1 MSIHNFVNLWK
12 NKEQLCILND
22 RRIKMKRTDLAL
34 EEKESIEGNKEITGV
49 VLEEETMENG
59 KVKISKVEIKDK
71 HGSDVMRK
79 PIGSYIT
86 IETKD
91 MDLDSMKQITCSQL
105 KKLFGNVKKEKIM
118 VVGLGNREITPDAL
132 GPKVIDQLFVTR
144 HLIREFGKEFQERN
158 HFLEI
163 CALAPGVM
171 AQTGM
176 ESREILQGIINNII
190 PDVVIVIDALA
201 ARNVSRVNRTIQIT
215 DTGIC
220 PGAGVGNNRK
230 ALNKETLGVEVIAI
244 GVPTVVDAETIVEDR
259 VEESLLQAGFSD
271 EEVQVFLK
279 EIRFHK
285 EQNMFVTTKDVD
297 EEINKMS
304 EIISEAINQLCCEK
318 V

>member
-1 MSIHNFVNLWK
+1 
-12 NKEQLCILND
+12 
-22 RRIKMKRTDLAL
+22 MKRTDLAL

-71 HGSDVMRK
+71 HGSEVMRK

-91 MDLDSMKQITCSQL
+91 MDLDSMKEITCSQL
-105 KKLFGNVKKEKIM
+105 KKLFGSVKKEKIM

-279 EIRFHK
+279 EIRFRK

>member
-1 MSIHNFVNLWK
+1 MT
-12 NKEQLCILND
+12 
-22 RRIKMKRTDLAL
+22 MKRTDLAL
-34 EEKESIEGNKEITGV
+34 EEKESIEGDKEIAGV
-49 VLEEETMENG
+49 VLEEKTMEDG
-59 KVKISKVEIKDK
+59 KIKISKVEIKDK
-71 HGSDVMRK
+71 HGSKIMRK

-86 IETKD
+86 IETKEV
-91 MDLDSMKQITCSQL
+91 DLECMKDITCNQL
-105 KKLFGNVKKEKIM
+105 KKLFGNLKKNKIM

-144 HLIREFGKEFQERN
+144 HLIREFGKDFQERN
-158 HFLEI
+158 HFIEM

-176 ESREILQGIINNII
+176 ESREILQGIIENVM

-230 ALNKETLGVEVIAI
+230 ALNKETLGVDVIAI

-259 VEESLLQAGFSD
+259 VEESLLQAGFSG

-279 EIRFHK
+279 EIRFRK

-304 EIISEAINQLCCEK
+304 EVISEAINQLCCEK
-318 V
+318 VS

>member
-1 MSIHNFVNLWK
+1 
-12 NKEQLCILND
+12 
-22 RRIKMKRTDLAL
+22 MKRTDLAL
-34 EEKESIEGNKEITGV
+34 EEKESIEGNKEIAGV
-49 VLEEETMENG
+49 VLEEETMEDG

-71 HGSDVMRK
+71 HGSEVMRK
-79 PIGSYIT
+79 PMGSYIT

-91 MDLDSMKQITCSQL
+91 TELESMKEITCSQL
-105 KKLFGNVKKEKIM
+105 KKLLGNSKKRKIM

-158 HFLEI
+158 HFLEM

-176 ESREILQGIINNII
+176 ESREILQGIIKNIT

-201 ARNVSRVNRTIQIT
+201 ARNVGRVNRTIQIT

-259 VEESLLQAGFSD
+259 VEESLLQAGFSE

-279 EIRFHK
+279 EIRFRK

-318 V
+318 VS

>member
-1 MSIHNFVNLWK
+1 
-12 NKEQLCILND
+12 
-22 RRIKMKRTDLAL
+22 MKRTDLAL
-34 EEKESIEGNKEITGV
+34 EEKESIEGNKEIAGV
-49 VLEEETMENG
+49 VLEQETMEDG

-71 HGSDVMRK
+71 HGSEVMRK
-79 PIGSYIT
+79 PMGSYIT

-91 MDLDSMKQITCSQL
+91 VDLESMKEITCSQL
-105 KKLFGNVKKEKIM
+105 KKLFGNSEKRKIM

-144 HLIREFGKEFQERN
+144 HLIREFGKEFQKRN
-158 HFLEI
+158 HFLEM

-176 ESREILQGIINNII
+176 ESREILQGIIKNIT

-201 ARNVSRVNRTIQIT
+201 ARNVGRVNRTIQIT

-259 VEESLLQAGFSD
+259 VEESLLQAGFSE

-279 EIRFHK
+279 EIRFRK

-318 V
+318 VS

>member
-1 MSIHNFVNLWK
+1 
-12 NKEQLCILND
+12 
-22 RRIKMKRTDLAL
+22 MKRTDLAL
-34 EEKESIEGNKEITGV
+34 EEKESIEGNKEIEGV
-49 VLEEETMENG
+49 VLEEKSVEDGMI
-59 KVKISKVEIKDK
+59 KISKVQIKDE
-71 HGSDVMRK
+71 HGSKLMRK

-91 MDLDSMKQITCSQL
+91 INMESMKEITCSQIKEL
-105 KKLFGNVKKEKIM
+105 LGNLKKEKIM

-132 GPKVIDQLFVTR
+132 GPKVIEQLFVTR
-144 HLIREFGKEFQERN
+144 HLVREFGKEFQKRN
-158 HFLEI
+158 HFLEM

-176 ESREILQGIINNII
+176 ESREILQGIIKNVI

-201 ARNVSRVNRTIQIT
+201 ARNVGRVNRTIQIT

-230 ALNKETLGVEVIAI
+230 ALNKKTLGVEVIAI

-259 VEESLLQAGFSD
+259 VEESLLQAGFSAD
-271 EEVQVFLK
+271 EVQVFLK
-279 EIRFHK
+279 EIRFRK

-304 EIISEAINQLCCEK
+304 EIISDAINQICCSK
-318 V
+318 VGIR

>member
-1 MSIHNFVNLWK
+1 
-12 NKEQLCILND
+12 
-22 RRIKMKRTDLAL
+22 MKRTDLAL
-34 EEKESIEGNKEITGV
+34 EEKESIEGNKEIAGV
-49 VLEEETMENG
+49 VLEEETMEDG

-71 HGSDVMRK
+71 HGSEVMRK
-79 PIGSYIT
+79 PMGSYIT

-91 MDLDSMKQITCSQL
+91 MDLESMKEITCSQL
-105 KKLFGNVKKEKIM
+105 KKLFGNSEKRKIM

-158 HFLEI
+158 HFLEM

-176 ESREILQGIINNII
+176 ESREILQGIIKNII

-201 ARNVSRVNRTIQIT
+201 ARNVGRVNRTIQIT

-259 VEESLLQAGFSD
+259 VEESLLQAGFSE

-279 EIRFHK
+279 EIRFRK

-318 V
+318 VS

>member
-1 MSIHNFVNLWK
+1 
-12 NKEQLCILND
+12 
-22 RRIKMKRTDLAL
+22 MKRTDLAL

-71 HGSDVMRK
+71 HGSEVMRK

-91 MDLDSMKQITCSQL
+91 MDLDSMKEITCSQL

-279 EIRFHK
+279 EIRFRK

>member
-1 MSIHNFVNLWK
+1 
-12 NKEQLCILND
+12 
-22 RRIKMKRTDLAL
+22 MKRTDLAL
-34 EEKESIEGNKEITGV
+34 EEKESIEGNKEIAGV
-49 VLEEETMENG
+49 VLEEETMEDG
-59 KVKISKVEIKDK
+59 KVKISKVVIKDK
-71 HGSDVMRK
+71 HGSEVMRK
-79 PIGSYIT
+79 PMGSYIT
-86 IETKD
+86 IETQD
-91 MDLDSMKQITCSQL
+91 VDLESMKEITCSQL
-105 KKLFGNVKKEKIM
+105 KKLFGNLEKSKIM

-144 HLIREFGKEFQERN
+144 HLIREFGKEFQKRN
-158 HFLEI
+158 HFLEM

-176 ESREILQGIINNII
+176 ESREILQGIIKNIT

-201 ARNVSRVNRTIQIT
+201 ARNVGRVNRTIQIT

-259 VEESLLQAGFSD
+259 VEESLLQAGFSE

-279 EIRFHK
+279 EIRFRK
-285 EQNMFVTTKDVD
+285 EKNMFVTTKDVD

-318 V
+318 VS

>member
-1 MSIHNFVNLWK
+1 
-12 NKEQLCILND
+12 
-22 RRIKMKRTDLAL
+22 MKRTDLAL

>member
-1 MSIHNFVNLWK
+1 
-12 NKEQLCILND
+12 
-22 RRIKMKRTDLAL
+22 MKRTDLAL

-49 VLEEETMENG
+49 VLEEETMEHG
-59 KVKISKVEIKDK
+59 KVKISKVEIKDE
-71 HGSDVMRK
+71 HGSEVMRK

-91 MDLDSMKQITCSQL
+91 VDLESMKDITCSQL
-105 KKLFGNVKKEKIM
+105 KKLFGNYKKKKIM

-132 GPKVIDQLFVTR
+132 GPKVIDKLFVTR

-158 HFLEI
+158 HFLDM

-201 ARNVSRVNRTIQIT
+201 ARNVGRVNRTIQIT

-259 VEESLLQAGFSD
+259 VEESLLQAGFSE

-304 EIISEAINQLCCEK
+304 EIISEAINELCCEK
-318 V
+318 VY

>member
-1 MSIHNFVNLWK
+1 
-12 NKEQLCILND
+12 
-22 RRIKMKRTDLAL
+22 MKRTDLAL
-34 EEKESIEGNKEITGV
+34 EEKESIEGDKEIEGV
-49 VLEEETMENG
+49 VLEEKTIEGG
-59 KVKISKVEIKDK
+59 KVKISKVQIKDK
-71 HGSDVMRK
+71 HGSKVMRK

-91 MDLDSMKQITCSQL
+91 IDMDSMKDITCSQL
-105 KKLFGNVKKEKIM
+105 KKIIGDFKKQKIM

-158 HFLEI
+158 HFLEMS
-163 CALAPGVM
+163 ALAPGVM

-176 ESREILQGIINNII
+176 ESREILQGIIKNVM
-190 PDVVIVIDALA
+190 PDVVIIIDALA
-201 ARNVSRVNRTIQIT
+201 ARNVGRVNRTIQIT

-230 ALNKETLGVEVIAI
+230 ALNKETLGVEVIAV

-259 VEESLLQAGFSD
+259 VEESLLQSGFSQ

-279 EIRFHK
+279 EISFRK

-297 EEINKMS
+297 EEIHKMS
-304 EIISEAINQLCCEK
+304 EIISAAINQLCSAG
-318 V
+318 

>member
-1 MSIHNFVNLWK
+1 
-12 NKEQLCILND
+12 
-22 RRIKMKRTDLAL
+22 MKRTDLAL
-34 EEKESIEGNKEITGV
+34 EEKESIEGNKEIAGV
-49 VLEEETMENG
+49 VLEEETMEDG
-59 KVKISKVEIKDK
+59 KVKISKVVIKDK
-71 HGSDVMRK
+71 HGSEVMRK
-79 PIGSYIT
+79 PMGSYIT

-91 MDLDSMKQITCSQL
+91 VDLESMKEITCSQL
-105 KKLFGNVKKEKIM
+105 KKLFGNLEKSKIM

-144 HLIREFGKEFQERN
+144 HLIREFGKEFQKRN
-158 HFLEI
+158 HFLEM

-176 ESREILQGIINNII
+176 ESREILQGIIKNIT

-201 ARNVSRVNRTIQIT
+201 ARNVGRVNRTIQIT

-259 VEESLLQAGFSD
+259 VEESLLQAGFSE
-271 EEVQVFLK
+271 EEVQIFLK
-279 EIRFHK
+279 EIRFRK
-285 EQNMFVTTKDVD
+285 EKNMFVTTKDVD

-318 V
+318 VS

>member
-1 MSIHNFVNLWK
+1 
-12 NKEQLCILND
+12 
-22 RRIKMKRTDLAL
+22 MKRTDLAL

-49 VLEEETMENG
+49 VLEEETMEYG
-59 KVKISKVEIKDK
+59 KVKISKVEIKDE
-71 HGSDVMRK
+71 HGSEVMRK

-91 MDLDSMKQITCSQL
+91 VDLESMKDITCSQL
-105 KKLFGNVKKEKIM
+105 KKLFGNYKKKKIM

-132 GPKVIDQLFVTR
+132 GPKVIDKLFVTR

-158 HFLEI
+158 HFLDM

-176 ESREILQGIINNII
+176 ESREILQGIINNIT

-201 ARNVSRVNRTIQIT
+201 ARNVGRVNRTIQIT

-259 VEESLLQAGFSD
+259 VEESLLQAGFSE

-304 EIISEAINQLCCEK
+304 EIISEAINELCCEK
-318 V
+318 VY

>member
-1 MSIHNFVNLWK
+1 
-12 NKEQLCILND
+12 
-22 RRIKMKRTDLAL
+22 MKRTDLAL
-34 EEKESIEGNKEITGV
+34 EEKESIEGNKEIAGV
-49 VLEEETMENG
+49 VLEEETMEDG

-71 HGSDVMRK
+71 HGSEVMRK
-79 PIGSYIT
+79 PMGSYIT

-91 MDLDSMKQITCSQL
+91 VDLESMKEITCSQL
-105 KKLFGNVKKEKIM
+105 KKLFGNSEKRKIM

-158 HFLEI
+158 HFLEM

-176 ESREILQGIINNII
+176 ESREILQGIIKNII

-201 ARNVSRVNRTIQIT
+201 ARNVGRVNRTIQIT

-259 VEESLLQAGFSD
+259 VEESLLQAGFSE

-279 EIRFHK
+279 EIRFRK

-318 V
+318 AS

>member
-1 MSIHNFVNLWK
+1 
-12 NKEQLCILND
+12 
-22 RRIKMKRTDLAL
+22 MKRTDLAL

-71 HGSDVMRK
+71 HGSEVMRK

-279 EIRFHK
+279 EIRFRK

>member
-1 MSIHNFVNLWK
+1 
-12 NKEQLCILND
+12 
-22 RRIKMKRTDLAL
+22 MKRTDLAL
-34 EEKESIEGNKEITGV
+34 EEKESIEGNREITGV
-49 VLEEETMENG
+49 VLEEETIENG

-71 HGSDVMRK
+71 HGSEVMRK

-91 MDLDSMKQITCSQL
+91 MDLDSMKEITCSQL

-279 EIRFHK
+279 EIRFRK

>member
-1 MSIHNFVNLWK
+1 
-12 NKEQLCILND
+12 
-22 RRIKMKRTDLAL
+22 MKRTDLAL
-34 EEKESIEGNKEITGV
+34 EEKESIEGNREITGV
-49 VLEEETMENG
+49 VLEEETIENG

-71 HGSDVMRK
+71 HGSEVMRK

-91 MDLDSMKQITCSQL
+91 MDLDSMKEITCSQL

-259 VEESLLQAGFSD
+259 VEGSLLQAGFSD

-279 EIRFHK
+279 EIRFRK

>member
-1 MSIHNFVNLWK
+1 
-12 NKEQLCILND
+12 
-22 RRIKMKRTDLAL
+22 MKRTDLAL

-71 HGSDVMRK
+71 HGSEVMRK

-91 MDLDSMKQITCSQL
+91 MDLDSMKDITCSQL
-105 KKLFGNVKKEKIM
+105 KKLFGGVKKEKIM

-201 ARNVSRVNRTIQIT
+201 ARNVGRVNRTIQIT

-259 VEESLLQAGFSD
+259 VEESLLQAGFSE

-279 EIRFHK
+279 EIRFRK

-304 EIISEAINQLCCEK
+304 EIISEAINQLCCER

>member
-1 MSIHNFVNLWK
+1 
-12 NKEQLCILND
+12 
-22 RRIKMKRTDLAL
+22 MKRTDLAL
-34 EEKESIEGNKEITGV
+34 EEKESIEGDKEIAGV
-49 VLEEETMENG
+49 VLEEKTMEDG
-59 KVKISKVEIKDK
+59 KIKISKVEIKDK
-71 HGSDVMRK
+71 HGSKIMRK

-86 IETKD
+86 IETKEV
-91 MDLDSMKQITCSQL
+91 DLECMKDITCNQL
-105 KKLFGNVKKEKIM
+105 KKLFGNLKKNKIM

-144 HLIREFGKEFQERN
+144 HLIREFGKDFQERN
-158 HFLEI
+158 HFIEM

-176 ESREILQGIINNII
+176 ESREILQGIIENVM

-230 ALNKETLGVEVIAI
+230 ALNKETLGVDVIAI

-259 VEESLLQAGFSD
+259 VEESLLQAGFSG

-279 EIRFHK
+279 EIRFRK

-304 EIISEAINQLCCEK
+304 EVISEAINQLCCEK
-318 V
+318 VS

>member
-1 MSIHNFVNLWK
+1 
-12 NKEQLCILND
+12 
-22 RRIKMKRTDLAL
+22 MKRTDLAL
-34 EEKESIEGNKEITGV
+34 EERESIEGDKEIEGV
-49 VLEEETMENG
+49 ILEEDEVEKG
-59 KVKISKVEIKDK
+59 KVKISKVQIKDK
-71 HGSDVMRK
+71 HGSEVMRK
-79 PIGSYIT
+79 PIGTYIT

-91 MDLDSMKQITCSQL
+91 IGMEGIKEITCEQL
-105 KKLFGNVKKEKIM
+105 KKLLRDNKEEKIM

-132 GPKVIDQLFVTR
+132 GPKVIDRLFVTR
-144 HLIREFGKEFQERN
+144 HLIQEFGKEFQQRN
-158 HFLEI
+158 HFLEM

-176 ESREILQGIINNII
+176 ESREILEGIIKNVK
-190 PDVVIVIDALA
+190 PDVIVVIDALA
-201 ARNVSRVNRTIQIT
+201 ARNVGRVNRTIQIT

-259 VEESLLQAGFSD
+259 VEESLFQAGFSD
-271 EEVQVFLK
+271 EEIQAFLK
-279 EIRFHK
+279 EIPFRK

-304 EIISEAINQLCCEK
+304 EIISEAINRLCCVPVNYTRERN
-318 V
+318 